1 MMRDL
6 LTGTLFVIAA
16 ASIFSSIQEFE
27 DAYLF
32 PNNQFMNIIFPFFL
46 GIGILAWKHKD
57 MSSLIT
63 GSKGNTL

>member
-1 MMRDL
+1 MMKDL

-32 PNNQFMNIIFPFFL
+32 PNNQFMNIVFPFVM